1 MPRWAWCVA
10 AVLALSWPGLSFACW
25 DEAAARYQL
34 NAGLLYAIARCE
46 SGLRPAVVND
56 SHRARTGTYDIGLMQ
71 INSSN
76 LRRLGTFGITE
87 RELFDACTNIHV
99 GAWILADKIQRHG
112 FSWEAVGA
120 YNAACTELKGSDCAA
135 ARSKFAWCVYRNLPP
150 PSTPGSVA
158 SRPSS
163 LRNVAPVPPII
174 AAKVG
179 P

>member
-1 MPRWAWCVA
+1 MPRSAWCVA
-10 AVLALSWPGLSFACW
+10 AGLALSWPGLVSACW

-34 NAGLLYAIARCE
+34 NPGLLYAIARCE
-46 SGLRPAVVND
+46 SGLRPGALND

-99 GAWILADKIQRHG
+99 GAWILADKIEHQG

-135 ARSKFAWCVYRNLPP
+135 ARSKFAWCVYRNLPTVA
-150 PSTPGSVA
+150 TPGSA
-158 SRPSS
+158 SPRTPLLAS
-163 LRNVAPVPPII
+163 VAPATPII
-174 AAKVG
+174 AARVG